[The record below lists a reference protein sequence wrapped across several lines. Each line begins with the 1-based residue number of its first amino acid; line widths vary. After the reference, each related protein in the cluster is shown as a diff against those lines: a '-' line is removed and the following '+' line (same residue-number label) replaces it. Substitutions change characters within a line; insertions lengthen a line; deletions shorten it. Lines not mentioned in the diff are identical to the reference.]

1 MQRRTKIICTLGPAS
16 NTPEVVRNL
25 IDAGMDIARLNFSHG
40 SHDDH
45 RKLYDLVRNESAK
58 AGKAIAIMQ
67 DLQGPKI
74 RVGKVEDDGVLLH
87 KDDEVTLTYRT
98 EGPSDGSRVSISYP
112 SLADDVEVGRSIM
125 IDDGNIEL
133 IVTDIEGDDVRTRVR
148 VGGVLK
154 TRKGVNLPHLKNST
168 PSLTDKDLRDL
179 DFALEM
185 GVDFVALS
193 FVRTAQD
200 VSDLISRV
208 YSSGN
213 RVGVIAKIEKPEA
226 VSSIDQII
234 AEADGIMVARG
245 DLGIEMALSKVPGTQ
260 KLIINKCIG
269 ATKPVITATQMLESM
284 TENPR
289 PTRAEASDVANA
301 VMDGTD
307 TVMLS
312 AETAAGQYPVRTVEV
327 MAQIICSAESHRRIY
342 SDGAHFQTQI
352 RRSAKREVRESLA
365 RTACNLAEQVGAV
378 AIVSLTNSGATARA
392 IASYRPGVPIYAF
405 TDSEPAVRRFA
416 PVWGTMG
423 FHIPYEGDSDA
434 GIRMVHQALV
444 DRQLARPGDRVV
456 ITAGLPLPA
465 RGDTNMV
472 HVSKVGSM

>member
-16 NTPEVVRNL
+16 NSPEVIRNL

-40 SHDDH
+40 THDDH
-45 RKLYDLVRNESAK
+45 RRVYDLVREESEK

-74 RVGKVEDDGVLLH
+74 RVGKIEDGGVLLH

-112 SLADDVEVGRSIM
+112 SLADDVEVGRSIL

-133 IVTDIEGDDVRTRVR
+133 IVTAIEGEDVRTNVR

-154 TRKGVNLPHLKNST
+154 TRKGVNLPHLENST

-179 DFALEM
+179 DFGLNL
-185 GVDFVALS
+185 GIDFVALS

-234 AEADGIMVARG
+234 AEADGIM
-245 DLGIEMALSKVPGTQ
+245 LLWMPGTPPGFDDDEKGG
-260 KLIINKCIG
+260 KLRRRDRARVQNSLMCLGFLSVIFFIAMLQLQSRRLDEEGGAARTDVRFIIRTHSESN
-269 ATKPVITATQMLESM
+269 TARTLL
-284 TENPR
+284 NPR
-289 PTRAEASDVANA
+289 
-301 VMDGTD
+301 GW
-307 TVMLS
+307 
-312 AETAAGQYPVRTVEV
+312 G
-327 MAQIICSAESHRRIY
+327 
-342 SDGAHFQTQI
+342 
-352 RRSAKREVRESLA
+352 SL
-365 RTACNLAEQVGAV
+365 LM
-378 AIVSLTNSGATARA
+378 ARA
-392 IASYRPGVPIYAF
+392 FVEQG
-405 TDSEPAVRRFA
+405 SEF
-416 PVWGTMG
+416 
-423 FHIPYEGDSDA
+423 SS
-434 GIRMVHQALV
+434 
-444 DRQLARPGDRVV
+444 
-456 ITAGLPLPA
+456 GLF
-465 RGDTNMV
+465 
-472 HVSKVGSM
+472 S